1 MKIVSKNTI
10 GITNFNREM
19 ISNIFNLKIKAVT
32 KTTNKIENTRY
43 ISFSRTKGITQ
54 INGKI
59 NRVKG

>member
-19 ISNIFNLKIKAVT
+19 IANIFNLKIKAVT